1 MMYEDRECEVD
12 LMKHKLVFIGN
23 SIVNGFPVSRGRSFP
38 GIVRA
43 ELKEKG
49 IASGSDRY
57 YVDVINKGVNGETTM
72 QILER
77 FPRDVLEHAPAAVFI
92 MTGTN
97 DFIFREADP
106 AGCMENLE
114 KMACMAEEAGIVP
127 VFMTPLA
134 VDEEKARRMWMTGL
148 GIDYE
153 KINEE
158 IEAFSAMIRQSGRLY
173 LDSGAAWKKFTAGGP
188 GQTAGQA
195 EGQAGRSV
203 CGAGQTEQGAGQPLQ
218 EQIGYPEHPG
228 DAYMD
233 GVHPTPEGYRFLAEV
248 VIEWLSEHMGQLAQS

>member
-1 MMYEDRECEVD
+1 
-12 LMKHKLVFIGN
+12 MKHKLVFIGN

-49 IASGSDRY
+49 IASGSERY

-77 FPRDVLEHAPAAVFI
+77 FSQDVLEHAPAAVFI

-114 KMACMAEEAGIVP
+114 KMARMAEEAGIVP

-134 VDEEKARRMWMTGL
+134 VDEEKAQRMWMAGV
-148 GIDYE
+148 GIDYG

-158 IEAFSAMIRQSGRLY
+158 IEVFSAMIQQSGRLY
-173 LDSGAAWKKFTAGGP
+173 LDSGAAWKQFA
-188 GQTAGQA
+188 
-195 EGQAGRSV
+195 
-203 CGAGQTEQGAGQPLQ
+203 AGQPLQ